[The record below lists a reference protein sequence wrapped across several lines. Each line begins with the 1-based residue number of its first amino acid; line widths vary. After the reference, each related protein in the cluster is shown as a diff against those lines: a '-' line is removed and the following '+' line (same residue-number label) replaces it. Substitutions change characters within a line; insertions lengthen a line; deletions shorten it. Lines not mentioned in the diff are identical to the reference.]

1 MRAEAARPTVRA
13 PRIFLDSN
21 VLLYAYSE
29 TDPEK
34 RARARM
40 LADDPGAIISTQVLS
55 EFANVVLRK
64 FGMPVSEAR
73 RRTAELAARCEVF
86 TVTPATVIEA
96 FLIRERF
103 GFGFFDS
110 QIVASALA
118 SGATTLYSEDLHHSQ
133 TIDGILRI
141 VSPFVPA
148 ARQPRGVYRAGRSA
162 RTDALSKPTSASA
175 AARRRPRISKKH
187 S

>member
-21 VLLYAYSE
+21 VLLYAYSA
-29 TDPEK
+29 TDTDK
-34 RARARM
+34 RARART

-73 RRTAELAARCEVF
+73 RRTAELAARCEVI

-118 SGATTLYSEDLHHSQ
+118 SGATTLYSEDLHHGQ
-133 TIDGILRI
+133 TVDGILRI
-141 VSPFVPA
+141 VSPFAPA
-148 ARQPRGVYRAGRSA
+148 ARQPRGVYRAGRSG
-162 RTDALSKPTSASA
+162 RTDALSKLTSA
-175 AARRRPRISKKH
+175 
-187 S
+187 

>member
-1 MRAEAARPTVRA
+1 MVKA

-21 VLLYAYSE
+21 VLLYAYSA
-29 TDPEK
+29 TDPDK
-34 RARARM
+34 CARART
-40 LADDPGAIISTQVLS
+40 LADDSGAVISTQVLS

-64 FGMPVSEAR
+64 FGMPVCEAR
-73 RRTAELAARCEVF
+73 RRTAELAERCEVI

-96 FLIRERF
+96 FRIRERF

-118 SGATTLYSEDLHHSQ
+118 SGATTLYSEDLHHGQ

-141 VSPFVPA
+141 VSPFAPA
-148 ARQPRGVYRAGRSA
+148 TRQSRGVYRAGRSA
-162 RTDALSKPTSASA
+162 RADAPSKPASASA
-175 AARRRPRISKKH
+175 AARRRPRISRKH

>member
-1 MRAEAARPTVRA
+1 MRAEPARPTVKA
-13 PRIFLDSN
+13 PRIFLDSD
-21 VLLYAYSE
+21 VLLYAYSA
-29 TDPEK
+29 TDPDK
-34 RARARM
+34 CALART
-40 LADDPGAIISTQVLS
+40 LADNPGAVISTQVLS

-64 FGMPVSEAR
+64 FGMQVSEAR
-73 RRTAELAARCEVF
+73 RRTAELAERCEVI

-96 FLIRERF
+96 FRIRERF

-110 QIVASALA
+110 QIVACALA
-118 SGATTLYSEDLHHSQ
+118 SGATTLYSEDFHHGQ

-141 VSPFVPA
+141 VSPFAPA

-162 RTDALSKPTSASA
+162 RTDALSNLISESTAK
-175 AARRRPRISKKH
+175 RRRPRVSKTQ

>member
-1 MRAEAARPTVRA
+1 MVKA

-21 VLLYAYSE
+21 VLLYAYSA
-29 TDPEK
+29 TDPD
-34 RARARM
+34 RCARART
-40 LADDPGAIISTQVLS
+40 LADDPGAVISTQVLS

-73 RRTAELAARCEVF
+73 RRTAELAQRCEVI

-96 FLIRERF
+96 FRIRERF
-103 GFGFFDS
+103 GFGFLDS

-118 SGATTLYSEDLHHSQ
+118 SGATTLYSEDLHHGQ

-141 VSPFVPA
+141 VSPFAPA

-162 RTDALSKPTSASA
+162 RVDVLSNLTSKPA
-175 AARRRPRISKKH
+175 AGRRQTGISK
-187 S
+187 

>member
-1 MRAEAARPTVRA
+1 MPVEAARPTVRP

-29 TDPEK
+29 TDPDK
-34 RARARM
+34 RSRART
-40 LADDPGAIISTQVLS
+40 LADDPGAVISTQVLS
-55 EFANVVLRK
+55 EFANVVMRK
-64 FGMPVSEAR
+64 FGMPVAEAR

-96 FLIRERF
+96 FRIRERF

-118 SGATTLYSEDLHHSQ
+118 SGATTLYSEDLHHGQ

-141 VSPFVPA
+141 VSPFAPT

-162 RTDALSKPTSASA
+162 RTDALSKLASAS
-175 AARRRPRISKKH
+175 AARRRPTGVSKKQ

>member
-21 VLLYAYSE
+21 VLLYAYSA
-29 TDPEK
+29 TDPDK
-34 RARARM
+34 CALART
-40 LADDPGAIISTQVLS
+40 LADNPGAVISTQVLS

-73 RRTAELAARCEVF
+73 RRTAELAARCEVI

-96 FLIRERF
+96 FRIRERF

-110 QIVASALA
+110 QVVASALA
-118 SGATTLYSEDLHHSQ
+118 SGATTLYSEDLHHGQ

-148 ARQPRGVYRAGRSA
+148 ARQARGVYRAGRSG
-162 RTDALSKPTSASA
+162 RTDALLKLTSASA
-175 AARRRPRISKKH
+175 AKRRRQSASKIQ

>member
-1 MRAEAARPTVRA
+1 MRAEAARASVRA

-29 TDPEK
+29 TDPGK
-34 RARARM
+34 RARART

-64 FGMPVSEAR
+64 FGMPVAEAR
-73 RRTAELAARCEVF
+73 RRTAELAARCDVF

-96 FLIRERF
+96 FRIRERF

-118 SGATTLYSEDLHHSQ
+118 SGATTLYSEDLHHGQ

-141 VSPFVPA
+141 LSPFAPA
-148 ARQPRGVYRAGRSA
+148 ARQPPGVYRAGRRA
-162 RTDALSKPTSASA
+162 RVDALSKLTSGSA
-175 AARRRPRISKKH
+175 EKPRRTGISKNK